1 MKRGQ
6 LEISF
11 GMIFSIIIII
21 AVLAISFYVIQY
33 FTNLTKCSTLGL
45 FYEDIQKETNTAW
58 QGTTSKS
65 LFVGNVP
72 SQVSYVC
79 FGNMTISPKAA
90 DTERYNELRKTYR
103 LSGSNSFMYPIQ
115 KSCSGLS
122 EHNINHAN
130 IPEFFCIKQVGGKV
144 KVSLE
149 KGAFDNSV
157 KFSST

>member
-21 AVLAISFYVIQY
+21 AVIATSFYVIQY
-33 FTNLTKCSTLGL
+33 FTNLTKCSTIGL
-45 FYEDIQKETNTAW
+45 FYEGIQKETNTAW

-72 SQVSYVC
+72 SQISYVC
-79 FGNMTISPKAA
+79 FGNMSLSPRSQ
-90 DTERYNELRKTYR
+90 DVERYNELKKTYR
-103 LSGSNSFMYPIQ
+103 LSNSNSFMYPTQ
-115 KSCSGLS
+115 KGCSSLGD
-122 EHNINHAN
+122 HNINHAN
-130 IPEFFCIKQVGGKV
+130 IPEFFCIKQIGGKV

-157 KFSST
+157 KFSAT